1 MPLGPTTRLAPE
13 IAKSV
18 VSPASDQVIG
28 VLSPPVADIVA
39 TTVPGGAWQ
48 ATLGVGG
55 EKVMAIGA
63 VIVITSA
70 PRTVIEAAL
79 SAAVTSAACAS
90 AGKTVTSS
98 SVRASCFTLSPLHP

>member
-28 VLSPPVADIVA
+28 VLSPPVADSVV

-48 ATLGVGG
+48 ATLGLAG